1 MSDIFE
7 ITKNY
12 IDNYIFLNN
21 HYLNMI
27 HYMMDHNID
36 KRLEYINIQ
45 DGGDYNYKTKIE
57 NKEYSIDYYKT
68 NDAQKI
74 KKNPNEFSLFLS
86 LEPDLKNFYSLNL
99 LENVDNKEYVFVYI
113 YNKNKKNN
121 CVVLNYYNRDI
132 LNIVS
137 IESDY
142 GYYNNNDKERSGDI
156 LMKIIINYAK
166 DKGFKKIELE
176 DKSKYDCKRNDKS
189 NNLTYN
195 LTIVH
200 ILCNGYSWYHKYGFK
215 YINDN
220 ENKNAENNK
229 LILDKIKTK
238 HFSFEKIIFL
248 MTNKMINSHLD
259 FIYKDKNLL
268 FLLQDLSQIY
278 LNYKN
283 KPIYDFFSYITKNYC
298 DLIALLNYDIF
309 MNLKLTPHNDKRM
322 RLVL

>member
-1 MSDIFE
+1 MSDIFD

-12 IDNYIFLNN
+12 IDNYIFLKN

-45 DGGDYNYKTKIE
+45 EGGLLGGDYNYETVCYQNKNLKDFYFDEDSYSQKIINPKDLLSFRVTKID

-68 NDAQKI
+68 K
-74 KKNPNEFSLFLS
+74 E
-86 LEPDLKNFYSLNL
+86 NF
-99 LENVDNKEYVFVYI
+99 DNKEYVFVYI

-121 CVVLNYYNRDI
+121 CVVLNYYNKDI

-142 GYYNNNDKERSGDI
+142 GCYNNNDKERSGDI

-176 DKSKYDCKRNDKS
+176 DKSKYDCKRSDKS
-189 NNLTYN
+189 NYLIYN

-200 ILCNGYSWYHKYGFK
+200 SP
-215 YINDN
+215 
-220 ENKNAENNK
+220 K
-229 LILDKIKTK
+229 LIKILR
-238 HFSFEKIIFL
+238 F
-248 MTNKMINSHLD
+248 
-259 FIYKDKNLL
+259 
-268 FLLQDLSQIY
+268 
-278 LNYKN
+278 
-283 KPIYDFFSYITKNYC
+283 
-298 DLIALLNYDIF
+298 
-309 MNLKLTPHNDKRM
+309 
-322 RLVL
+322 

>member
-1 MSDIFE
+1 MSDIFD

-45 DGGDYNYKTKIE
+45 EGGDYNYKTKIE

-68 NDAQKI
+68 K
-74 KKNPNEFSLFLS
+74 E
-86 LEPDLKNFYSLNL
+86 NF
-99 LENVDNKEYVFVYI
+99 DNKEYVFVYI

-142 GYYNNNDKERSGDI
+142 GCYNNDDKERSGDI

-176 DKSKYDCKRNDKS
+176 DKSKYDCKRSDKS

-215 YINDN
+215 YIDDN

-248 MTNKMINSHLD
+248 MSNKMLNSHLD
-259 FIYKDKNLL
+259 FIYKDNNLL

-283 KPIYDFFSYITKNYC
+283 KPIYDIFSYITKNYC
-298 DLIALLNYDIF
+298 DLIALLNYDLF